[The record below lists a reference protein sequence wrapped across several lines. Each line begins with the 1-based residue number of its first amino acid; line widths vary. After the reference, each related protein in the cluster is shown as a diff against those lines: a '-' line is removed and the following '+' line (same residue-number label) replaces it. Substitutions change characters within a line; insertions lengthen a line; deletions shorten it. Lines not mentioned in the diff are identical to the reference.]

1 MTTPDR
7 FADQWATTDKVGDA
21 VKKLG
26 SDAGALYEPGILSLL
41 QKMRKNEPAIFA
53 RLRGK
58 VKDTKQVSMSEF
70 DRLTAVSEDEEDAA
84 HNDIFGEIEPWPKPV
99 SGEELL
105 DDIANTM
112 KRYVA
117 ADKETIRAAALWVT
131 FTWLIDVVQVAPIA
145 NITAPEKR
153 CGKSILLTV
162 LGRLAYR
169 PLQVANIAPA
179 ALYRAIELWAPTLLI
194 DEVDAFL
201 AAHDDARG
209 ILNAGFTRDS
219 ASVIR
224 CTGDDHM
231 PTRFNVW
238 GAKALCGIGKIAD
251 TLADRSIPLRLR
263 RRVAGETVER
273 LRHSDP
279 TIWMRLQAKLA
290 RFAAD
295 NASMIDEARP
305 DPIHGLN
312 DRANDCW
319 EPLLAIADVAGGH
332 WPKSARQAATVLHG
346 LEGDTPSI
354 GIELLQDVKTMFVEK
369 RLIKIF
375 SSELMEALIADDE
388 APWATWNRGKPIS
401 PRQLAGK
408 LAEFGVKSTTVRDG
422 TDVKKGYHLEQFRD
436 AFTRYL
442 SGSPPSQSVTPL
454 QPSKD
459 VASSDISSITH
470 AASVTDDKSLQP
482 SNDAGCNGVTDKTPP
497 LAGRRGNKGLKEAV
511 LYEEGL

>member
-7 FADQWATTDKVGDA
+7 FADQWASTDKVGDA

-41 QKMRKNEPAIFA
+41 QKMRKKEPSVFA
-53 RLRGK
+53 RLRAK
-58 VKDTKQVSMSEF
+58 VKDTKQVSMAEF

-99 SGEELL
+99 SGEDLL
-105 DDIANTM
+105 DDIASTM

-162 LGRLAYR
+162 LSRLAYR

-290 RFAAD
+290 RFATD
-295 NASMIDEARP
+295 NASVIDEARP
-305 DPIHGLN
+305 EPIQGLN

-319 EPLLAIADVAGGH
+319 EPLLAIADAAGGH
-332 WPKSARQAATVLHG
+332 WPKSARHAAIVLHG

-354 GIELLQDVKTMFVEK
+354 GIELLQDVKAMFVEK
-369 RLIKIF
+369 RVIKIF
-375 SSELMEALIADDE
+375 SSELLDALVADDE
-388 APWATWNRGKPIS
+388 APWATWNRGKPMS
-401 PRQLAGK
+401 PRQLSGK
-408 LAEFGVKSTTVRDG
+408 LSEFGIKSKQIRINVDS
-422 TDVKKGYHLEQFRD
+422 KKGYQIEDFKD

-442 SGSPPSQSVTPL
+442 SATPPSQSET
-454 QPSKD
+454 SKQASND
-459 VASSDISSITH
+459 VASSVSQGIYPTP
-470 AASVTDDKSLQP
+470 AKTPCETLQP
-482 SNDAGCNGVTDKTPP
+482 SNYAGCFDVSDRPPP
-497 LAGRRGNKGLKEAV
+497 LTEDRGNKSQKDAV
-511 LYEEGL
+511 SHEERL